1 MVIGRAVTHLLSL
14 CYKRGRRAM
23 PGGTQS
29 LVPSAYPPIPGA
41 FLQATRHIT
50 PEAPGF
56 QDSLQPH
63 RLHLQGQG

>member
-1 MVIGRAVTHLLSL
+1 
-14 CYKRGRRAM
+14 M
-23 PGGTQS
+23 PGGTQCP
-29 LVPSAYPPIPGA
+29 VPSACATIPGA

-50 PEAPGF
+50 PEGPWF